1 MKKVSITKE
10 KIYIAGIPAII
21 WGAPSEKAYIHVHG
35 KCSRKEYAEGFAE
48 IAEAKGFQTV
58 SFDLP
63 KHGERENESCPCD
76 IWSSMR
82 DLRTIYD
89 FAAERWSEI
98 SLFGC
103 SIGAFFSL
111 NTYSALPIKKAL
123 FQSPIVDMDLLIHNM
138 FGRFGVTEEQLCE
151 KGEIPTPIETLSWK
165 YYTYV
170 KEHPIEKWDIP
181 TAVLY
186 GGLDNLQSIDAI
198 RAFCDKF
205 GAALTVSEKS
215 EHPFMAE
222 SDASIVE
229 GWLSENI

>member
-1 MKKVSITKE
+1 
-10 KIYIAGIPAII
+10 
-21 WGAPSEKAYIHVHG
+21 
-35 KCSRKEYAEGFAE
+35 
-48 IAEAKGFQTV
+48 
-58 SFDLP
+58 
-63 KHGERENESCPCD
+63 
-76 IWSSMR
+76 
-82 DLRTIYD
+82 
-89 FAAERWSEI
+89 
-98 SLFGC
+98 
-103 SIGAFFSL
+103 
-111 NTYSALPIKKAL
+111 
-123 FQSPIVDMDLLIHNM
+123 MDLLIHNM

-170 KEHPIEKWDIP
+170 KEHPIEKWVIP